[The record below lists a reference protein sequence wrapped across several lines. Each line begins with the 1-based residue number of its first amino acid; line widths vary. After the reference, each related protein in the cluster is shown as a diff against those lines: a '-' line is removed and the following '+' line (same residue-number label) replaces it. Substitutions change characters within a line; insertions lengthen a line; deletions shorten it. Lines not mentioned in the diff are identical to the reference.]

1 MTEPTVRILSFPSP
15 RVLGSFR
22 SFPVRRVA
30 KTLAVRLGT
39 ALALGVCVG
48 FGVIASTPLALAQ
61 GGSSQ
66 ADVIKRGEYLAR
78 AGDCIACHTKPS
90 DKLFAGGRAM
100 PTPFGTLYSPNIT
113 PDDET
118 GIGQWS
124 ADEFYSMMHT
134 GRSRDGSLL
143 YPAMPYAA
151 YTKVTREDSDAIFAY
166 LKSVPPVKQPNRPHE
181 MRFPYNNRQLLLGW
195 RTLYFRE
202 GEYKAD
208 PAKSVE
214 WNRGAYLVQGLG
226 HCSMCHTAINA
237 LGGSSESKAFEGG
250 LIPMQDW
257 YAPSLTSNREAGL
270 GEWSIDEIADLLQK
284 GVSRRGAVYGP
295 MAEVV
300 YDSLQYL
307 SDDDVRAMA
316 VYLKSLP
323 QHGGEGAA
331 AATSAM
337 SRDERDL
344 LFKLGSKIYD
354 AQCATCHGKNGEGKL
369 PDFPPLANNQ
379 SIQMT
384 SAVNPIRM
392 VLNGGYAPG
401 TAKNPMPYGMPPF
414 AQSLS
419 DDEVAAVV
427 TFIRTA
433 WGNHG
438 TPVSA
443 KDANALRS
451 APLY

>member
-1 MTEPTVRILSFPSP
+1 MTEPFVSTILSVSRLLA
-15 RVLGSFR
+15 RVG
-22 SFPVRRVA
+22 V
-30 KTLAVRLGT
+30 GI
-39 ALALGVCVG
+39 ALA
-48 FGVIASTPLALAQ
+48 ASSAFTFAQ
-61 GGSSQ
+61 GPASAN
-66 ADVIKRGEYLAR
+66 ADIVKQGGYLAR
-78 AGDCIACHTKPS
+78 AGDCIACHTQPGG
-90 DKLFAGGRAM
+90 KLFAGGRPM

-113 PDDET
+113 PDNET
-118 GIGQWS
+118 GIGGWT
-124 ADEFYSMMHT
+124 ADEFYRMMHT

-143 YPAMPYAA
+143 YPAMPYGA
-151 YTKVTREDSDAIFAY
+151 YTKVTRADSDAIFAY
-166 LKSVPPVKQPNRPHE
+166 LRSVPAEHQPNRPHAL
-181 MRFPYNNRQLLLGW
+181 RFPYNNRELLLGW

-202 GEYKAD
+202 GEYQAE
-208 PAKSVE
+208 PTRSVE

-257 YAPSLTSNREAGL
+257 YAPSLTSNKEAGL
-270 GEWSIDEIADLLQK
+270 GDWSVGDIADLLQK
-284 GVSRRGAVYGP
+284 GASNRGAVYGP

-307 SDDDVRAMA
+307 SDDDVRAMG

-323 QHGGEGAA
+323 QHGGGSTAA
-331 AATSAM
+331 NARRIGRRAQSAL
-337 SRDERDL
+337 R
-344 LFKLGSKIYD
+344 GSARKSMTRS
-354 AQCATCHGKNGEGKL
+354 ARRCHGKRGEGKL

-384 SAVNPIRM
+384 SAVNPVRM

-401 TAKNPMPYGMPPF
+401 TSKNPSPYGMPPF

-438 TPVSA
+438 TPVTA
-443 KDANALRS
+443 KEANALRS